1 MCEPILGIYKS
12 SSSSSFIKP
21 PANRHHCWSGAEKTH
36 FNNFLQFFTIL
47 AWVISSET
55 K

>member
-1 MCEPILGIYKS
+1 MLKVFVTMLEH
-12 SSSSSFIKP
+12 SSSSFIKP